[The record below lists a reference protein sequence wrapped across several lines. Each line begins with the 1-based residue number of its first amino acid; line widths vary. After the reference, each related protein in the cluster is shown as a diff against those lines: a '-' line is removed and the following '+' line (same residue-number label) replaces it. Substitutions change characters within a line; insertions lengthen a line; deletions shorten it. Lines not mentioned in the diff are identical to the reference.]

1 MEGREPVKV
10 YLARHGQ
17 TVWNRRDV
25 VCGRTDIPLTEK
37 GLQQARELAEQV
49 AATPVDLILASPLQR
64 AQQTAQAV
72 AERIH
77 VPIVTEP
84 LLLEQNFGDYEE
96 AGRFDEEYMAYRKDF
111 FRRFPGGGESIAM
124 VTARAYTL
132 IDKLR
137 TQYEDRCVLL
147 VSHGAFCR
155 CFRTYFEDV
164 PNEAFYQWRMGNC
177 ELMEY
182 ELN

>member
-49 AATPVDLILASPLQR
+49 AATSVDLILASPLQR

-84 LLLEQNFGDYEE
+84 LLLEQNFGD
-96 AGRFDEEYMAYRKDF
+96 
-111 FRRFPGGGESIAM
+111 
-124 VTARAYTL
+124 
-132 IDKLR
+132 
-137 TQYEDRCVLL
+137 
-147 VSHGAFCR
+147 
-155 CFRTYFEDV
+155 
-164 PNEAFYQWRMGNC
+164 
-177 ELMEY
+177 
-182 ELN
+182 

>member
-1 MEGREPVKV
+1 VKV

-49 AATPVDLILASPLQR
+49 ADTPVDLILASPLQR

-96 AGRFDEEYMAYRKDF
+96 VGRFDEEYMAYRKDF

-124 VTARAYTL
+124 VTTRAYAL

-137 TQYEDRCVLL
+137 TQYGDRCVLL

-164 PNEAFYQWRMGNC
+164 PNETFYQWRMGNC

>member
-1 MEGREPVKV
+1 MRV

-25 VCGRTDIPLTEK
+25 VCGRTDIPLTEQ
-37 GLQQARELAEQV
+37 GLEQARELAEK
-49 AATPVDLILASPLQR
+49 AAQTDIDLILASPLLR
-64 AQQTAQAV
+64 ARQTAQAV
-72 AERIH
+72 AERIGAQ
-77 VPIVTEP
+77 VITEP

-96 AGRFDEEYMAYRKDF
+96 VDRFDEEYMAYRKDF

-164 PNEAFYQWRMGNC
+164 PNEEFYQWRMHNC
-177 ELMEY
+177 ELAEF
-182 ELN
+182 EL